1 MNNKLSLSLI
11 LASSIAVSPAQ
22 AVEPLSIAASV
33 VGGSIFCKMIS
44 CKTVV
49 NKTELIDLYKTRQH
63 QQARFEDIR
72 KNGLQLNFDE
82 KFCRSIPDTEGAMC
96 YENGKWS
103 LK

>member
-1 MNNKLSLSLI
+1 MKRKLSLTLI

-22 AVEPLSIAASV
+22 AIEPLSIAASV

-44 CKTVV
+44 CKTVID
-49 NKTELIDLYKTRQH
+49 KTEIIDLYKTRQH

-72 KNGLQLNFDE
+72 KNGLKLNFDE
-82 KFCRSIPDTEGAMC
+82 KFCRSVPDTNGAIC

-103 LK
+103 TK